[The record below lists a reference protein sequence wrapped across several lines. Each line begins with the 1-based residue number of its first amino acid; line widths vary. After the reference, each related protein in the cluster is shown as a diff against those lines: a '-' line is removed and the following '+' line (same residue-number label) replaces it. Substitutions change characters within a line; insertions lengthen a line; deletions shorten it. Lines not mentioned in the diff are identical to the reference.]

1 MSGVLVWGGLGLLFG
16 AAVQGCGWNQAEGVY
31 GTASLRQGGMARAML
46 YLLGIGMMMT
56 ALLCYLAVI
65 DVDWVEVLPLHS
77 GVILGGILFG
87 LAAGLAG
94 IVPGTALG
102 GIGSGRLLES
112 LSGTAGCVL
121 GAWLARILPLEGV
134 RGLFPAVEGTLFRV
148 KLEGPWLLDGGFLA
162 LACVGVLLCVVA
174 LLIPM
179 RSVPVPEQEA
189 ASEEPPGQAFVAQ
202 MPEESPLVVDTP
214 AAEIDDLLSLEPW
227 ELTAVED
234 EETECSKEEL
244 AMPDIHNDFKT
255 KPPMV
260 NHPDIDPMPEEASIM
275 ARMEEVQEEAGILSP
290 TEEVDIPVGARALKQ
305 LGEAAA
311 EEEPEEPE
319 EPEETEAP
327 EEPEM
332 PKKLKKR

>member
-16 AAVQGCGWNQAEGVY
+16 AALQCCGWNQAEGVY
-31 GTASLRQGGMARAML
+31 GTASLRQGSMARTML
-46 YLLGIGMMMT
+46 YLLGIGMIMT

-102 GIGSGRLLES
+102 GIGGGRLLES
-112 LSGTAGCVL
+112 LSGVIGCVL
-121 GAWLARILPLEGV
+121 GAWLSRALPLEAV
-134 RGLFPAVEGTLFRV
+134 RNLFPAVEGTLFRV
-148 KLEGPWLLDGGFLA
+148 RLEGPWLLDGGFLA
-162 LACVGVLLCVVA
+162 LACVGVLLCVTA

-179 RSVPVPEQEA
+179 RRIPAPDQETA
-189 ASEEPPGQAFVAQ
+189 PKEPSGQPFVAQ

-234 EETECSKEEL
+234 EETECSKEDL
-244 AMPDIHNDFKT
+244 PMTNIPSNSPV
-255 KPPMV
+255 KPLMV
-260 NHPDIDPMPEEASIM
+260 NHPDLDPMPEEAPIM
-275 ARMEEVQEEAGILSP
+275 AQMEELQEEAGILSP
-290 TEEVDIPVGARALKQ
+290 TEEIDIPSGARALKH
-305 LGEAAA
+305 LSEAAA
-311 EEEPEEPE
+311 EEEKPE
-319 EPEETEAP
+319 
-327 EEPEM
+327 
-332 PKKLKKR
+332 KQ

>member
-1 MSGVLVWGGLGLLFG
+1 MSSVLVWGGLGLLFG

-31 GTASLRQGGMARAML
+31 ETASLRHGVMARAML
-46 YLLGIGMMMT
+46 YLLGIGMVMT

-102 GIGSGRLLES
+102 GIGGGRLLES
-112 LSGTAGCVL
+112 LSGTLGCVL
-121 GAWLARILPLEGV
+121 GAWLARALPLEGV

-148 KLEGPWLLDGGFLA
+148 RLEGPWLLDGGFLA

-179 RSVPVPEQEA
+179 RSIPVPEHEA
-189 ASEEPPGQAFVAQ
+189 PSEEPSGQAFVAQ

-214 AAEIDDLLSLEPW
+214 AAEMDDLLSLEPW

-234 EETECSKEEL
+234 EETECSKEDL
-244 AMPDIHNDFKT
+244 AMTNIPSNIPS
-255 KPPMV
+255 KPVME
-260 NHPDIDPMPEEASIM
+260 NHPDLDPMPKEASVM
-275 ARMEEVQEEAGILSP
+275 ARLEEVQEEAGILSP
-290 TEEVDIPVGARALKQ
+290 TEEVDIPTGARALKH

-311 EEEPEEPE
+311 EEE
-319 EPEETEAP
+319 TE
-327 EEPEM
+327 
-332 PKKLKKR
+332 KR